1 MTNQTFDFE
10 AITDEVLS
18 AANGGAGSNGRFE
31 LLEQFHGRQPVTV
44 QSVHGPDGSTKLQN
58 LTVNFG

>member
-18 AANGGAGSNGRFE
+18 AANGGAGSDARF
-31 LLEQFHGRQPVTV
+31 LTPDHQPVHV
-44 QSVHGPDGSTKLQN
+44 HSVHGLDGSTKLQN

>member
-1 MTNQTFDFE
+1 MTYQTFDFE

-18 AANGGAGSNGRFE
+18 AANGGAGSNARF
-31 LLEQFHGRQPVTV
+31 LTLDHQPVHV
-44 QSVHGPDGSTKLQN
+44 QSVHGLDGSTKLQN

>member
-1 MTNQTFDFE
+1 MTNQPFYFE

-18 AANGGAGSNGRFE
+18 AANGGASTNGMFE
-31 LLEQFHGRQPVTV
+31 TLDHQPIHV
-44 QSVHGPDGSTKLQN
+44 QSVHGPDRYRKLQN

>member
-18 AANGGAGSNGRFE
+18 AANGGASTNGMFE
-31 LLEQFHGRQPVTV
+31 TLDHQPIHV

>member
-1 MTNQTFDFE
+1 MTYQTFDFE

-18 AANGGAGSNGRFE
+18 AANGGVSTNGMFE
-31 LLEQFHGRQPVTV
+31 TLDHQPIHVK
-44 QSVHGPDGSTKLQN
+44 SVHGPDGSTKLQN

>member
-1 MTNQTFDFE
+1 MTYQAFDFK

-18 AANGGAGSNGRFE
+18 AANGGASQMARFE
-31 LLEQFHGRQPVTV
+31 TLDHQPIHV
-44 QSVHGPDGSTKLQN
+44 QSVHGPDGYSKLQN

>member
-10 AITDEVLS
+10 ALTDEVLL
-18 AANGGAGSNGRFE
+18 AANGGVSSNPQME
-31 LLEQFHGRQPVTV
+31 VLQHQPVHV
-44 QSVHGPDGSTKLQN
+44 QSVHGLDGYSKLQN